1 MSEIGKIEEN
11 IKFSDSLCFILDYIE
26 HKCNINKNKQE
37 VVNNIKKITDV
48 LVNTT
53 LDDDDYDILI
63 RCSNALKKLF
73 SLIVGINI
81 SIGEELKENNQ
92 IIYIKLLEKYNKSVN
107 DTLDYHDDLVN
118 DSSYDIYKAYSND
131 IKNGN
136 YKLLTFGE
144 EQELG
149 KRIKKQ
155 DKEAVKKLVTSNLW
169 LVYSIAKDFQ
179 RDDVEF
185 MDLIEIGNE
194 ALIKAA
200 WKFDYTRNIKFSTYA
215 TIYITGYL
223 QRYRSL
229 YQTGTCL
236 DPYLTIRLTRFLKI
250 YNNFDETFIGDK
262 LKETIKILN
271 ISEEEGIY
279 LLQLSKG
286 NYSLNQKMT
295 DDVEDEF
302 INTIPDEENIEDRV
316 INKIF
321 IDEIFSSDY
330 LTDIEKEVLRLKYG
344 IDLDRDHNIKEISEI
359 MSLAPT
365 IVSEAEHRAL
375 RKIRVK
381 NRVRILEKNK

>member
-1 MSEIGKIEEN
+1 MSDMSEIEDKIE
-11 IKFSDSLCFILDYIE
+11 FSESLCFVLDYIE
-26 HKCNINKNKQE
+26 KKCKNNYKNQE
-37 VVNNIKKITDV
+37 ELLNNITKITDV

-53 LDDDDYDILI
+53 LDDGDYDILI
-63 RCSNALKKLF
+63 RCSNTLKRLF
-73 SLIVGINI
+73 SLIVGINTNI
-81 SIGEELKENNQ
+81 LEELKENNQ
-92 IIYIKLLEKYNKSVN
+92 IIYLKLLEKYNNSVN

-200 WKFDYTRNIKFSTYA
+200 YKFDYTKNIKFSTYA

-236 DPYLTIRLTRFLKI
+236 NPYLTIRLNRFLKV
-250 YNNFDETFIGDK
+250 YNSLDDDFFGDK
-262 LKETIKILN
+262 LKETVKILN
-271 ISEEEGIY
+271 ISEKEGKY

-286 NYSLNQKMT
+286 HYSLNQKIS
-295 DDVEDEF
+295 DESEEEF
-302 INTIPDEENIEDRV
+302 INTLPSDENIENKVLD
-316 INKIF
+316 KIF
-321 IDEIFSSDY
+321 IEEIFKSNY
-330 LTDIEKEVLRLKYG
+330 LKRREKIILKLRYGIGMDSPFKLEEISKIMNLEPANISRIEKK
-344 IDLDRDHNIKEISEI
+344 
-359 MSLAPT
+359 
-365 IVSEAEHRAL
+365 AL
-375 RKIRVK
+375 RKIRVRNKEKEDLK
-381 NRVRILEKNK
+381 N

>member
-1 MSEIGKIEEN
+1 MSDMSEIEDKIE
-11 IKFSDSLCFILDYIE
+11 FSESLCFVLDYIE
-26 HKCNINKNKQE
+26 KKCKNNYKNQE
-37 VVNNIKKITDV
+37 ELLNNITKITDV

-53 LDDDDYDILI
+53 LDDGDYDILI

-92 IIYIKLLEKYNKSVN
+92 IIYLKLLEKYNNSVN

-200 WKFDYTRNIKFSTYA
+200 YKFDYTKNIKFSTYA

-236 DPYLTIRLTRFLKI
+236 NPYLTIRLNRFLKV
-250 YNNFDETFIGDK
+250 YNSLDDDFFGDK
-262 LKETIKILN
+262 LKETVKILN
-271 ISEEEGIY
+271 ISEKEGKY

-286 NYSLNQKMT
+286 HYSLNQKIS
-295 DDVEDEF
+295 DESEEEF
-302 INTIPDEENIEDRV
+302 INTLPSDENIENKVLD
-316 INKIF
+316 KIF
-321 IDEIFSSDY
+321 IEEIFKSNY
-330 LTDIEKEVLRLKYG
+330 LKRREKIILKLRYGIGMDSPFKLEEISKIMNLEPANISRIEKK
-344 IDLDRDHNIKEISEI
+344 
-359 MSLAPT
+359 
-365 IVSEAEHRAL
+365 AL
-375 RKIRVK
+375 RKIRVRNKEKEDLK
-381 NRVRILEKNK
+381 N